1 MSPAP
6 NYRNDT
12 SIFDG
17 RQSVTIALPETHE
30 PFTAFG
36 LKRPVTTRE
45 MEVSGG
51 LYMPGD
57 VRWHFVAASLDAAPI
72 VGTLITESGGRVWS
86 VVDTQAT
93 VFGGQLSCISRLVA
107 S

>member
-1 MSPAP
+1 MSPTP
-6 NYRNDT
+6 NYRTDT
-12 SIFDG
+12 SVFDG
-17 RQSVTIALPETHE
+17 RQAVTIALPETDE
-30 PFTAFG
+30 PFTALG

-57 VRWHFVAASLDAAPI
+57 VRWHFVAASLEAVPI
-72 VGTLITESGGRVWS
+72 VGSLITETDGRVWS
-86 VVDTQAT
+86 VIDLTAT
-93 VFGGQLSCISRLVA
+93 IFGGQQTCTTRLVA